1 MVASELLEE
10 VQWQGTDKDMTALLV
25 LTLHIELD
33 PVPTPAVP
41 KAAHR
46 QPHNCWDQPA

>member
-1 MVASELLEE
+1 MTRDR
-10 VQWQGTDKDMTALLV
+10 QGHDSAFGPDTFT
-25 LTLHIELD
+25 ELD

-46 QPHNCWDQPA
+46 QPHNSAGISQHN